1 MKAKT
6 IEKLIIIVIVLI
18 FILGG
23 IFAYLY
29 FATDVLKTNAQLFF
43 KYLGQMVDEQDGFI
57 DNQLTEYSKKKYTGK
72 YEDSGKFYMDVNI
85 SGMDSETLQTLND
98 FNIEYSGKVD
108 NTTRKNEQDISLN
121 YSSDVNFPFKYKYA
135 DETLGLQ
142 TDYVSS
148 KYVGIENRNLK
159 QFIEKFG
166 VTDTTE
172 FPDTIDFFSNFTN
185 QETITYTN
193 EEREQIINTY
203 KSILEGKLGQKEF
216 TKTKENNTESYSVE
230 ITNQE
235 LKDLVLNV
243 LETLKNDQILIPKM
257 EEATKEIIESMN
269 ANSAE
274 EITIQNIIQGIIDDI
289 NASEIDEGT
298 NIITVSQI
306 DKKLSSIAI
315 KNDQTE
321 LKITKTNTQGT
332 LTYGIEI
339 NMLDVE
345 TQESM
350 RYFLT
355 ASYQGLEQLASVN
368 ETYQYGLV
376 GTMNG
381 QEQKMVYNLNCTDT
395 FNDGITIADYAEDE
409 IQKLN
414 EYDAEQIVTLI
425 TSIVERIGQVNT
437 MQMEEIGFSEY
448 GNPLL
453 FASPL
458 TSLSMLMYNQASDV
472 VNESSMS
479 EVEMEAFNQRF
490 MQYEGEQSGTTVRAL
505 LQTVISNNVGET
517 DENRKIEVSG
527 DITLTKED
535 TKVPTEDVNTGSMY
549 NVQMQYNDE
558 GIISQIIIT
567 EQ

>member
-1 MKAKT
+1 MKTKT

-43 KYLGQMVDEQDGFI
+43 KYLGQMVDVQDGFI

-274 EITIQNIIQGIIDDI
+274 EITVQDIIQEMIDDI

-306 DKKLSSIAI
+306 DKKLSSIAV

>member
-43 KYLGQMVDEQDGFI
+43 KYLGQMVDVQDGFI

-193 EEREQIINTY
+193 EEREQITNTY

-243 LETLKNDQILIPKM
+243 LETLKNDQILMPKM
-257 EEATKEIIESMN
+257 EEATKEIIENMN
-269 ANSAE
+269 VNSTE

-458 TSLSMLMYNQASDV
+458 TSLSMLIYNQASDV

-505 LQTVISNNVGET
+505 LQAVISNNVGET

>member
-1 MKAKT
+1 MKTKT

-458 TSLSMLMYNQASDV
+458 TSLSMLIYNQASDV

>member
-1 MKAKT
+1 MKTKT

-43 KYLGQMVDEQDGFI
+43 KYLGQMVDVQDGFI

-193 EEREQIINTY
+193 EEREQITNTY

-230 ITNQE
+230 MTNQE

-458 TSLSMLMYNQASDV
+458 TSLSMLIYNQASDV

>member
-43 KYLGQMVDEQDGFI
+43 KYLGQMVDVQDGFI

-193 EEREQIINTY
+193 EEREQITNTY

-230 ITNQE
+230 MTNQE

-243 LETLKNDQILIPKM
+243 LETLKNDQILMPKM
-257 EEATKEIIESMN
+257 EEATKEIIENMN
-269 ANSAE
+269 VNSTE

-458 TSLSMLMYNQASDV
+458 TSLSMLIYNQASDV

-505 LQTVISNNVGET
+505 LQAVISNNVGET

>member
-1 MKAKT
+1 MKTKT

-43 KYLGQMVDEQDGFI
+43 KYLGQMVDVQDGFI

-230 ITNQE
+230 MTNQE

-243 LETLKNDQILIPKM
+243 LETLKNDQILMPKM
-257 EEATKEIIESMN
+257 EEATKEIIENMN
-269 ANSAE
+269 VNSTE

-458 TSLSMLMYNQASDV
+458 TSLSMLIYNQASDV

-505 LQTVISNNVGET
+505 LQAVISNNVGET

>member
-1 MKAKT
+1 MKTKT

-43 KYLGQMVDEQDGFI
+43 KYLGQMVDVQDGFI

-274 EITIQNIIQGIIDDI
+274 EITVQDIIQEMIDDI

-306 DKKLSSIAI
+306 DKKLSSIAV

-376 GTMNG
+376 GTMDG

>member
-1 MKAKT
+1 MKTKT

-43 KYLGQMVDEQDGFI
+43 KYLGQMVDVQDGFI

-257 EEATKEIIESMN
+257 EEATKEIIENMN
-269 ANSAE
+269 VNSTE

-345 TQESM
+345 TQENM

-376 GTMNG
+376 GTMDG

-490 MQYEGEQSGTTVRAL
+490 MQYEGEQRGTTVRAL

-535 TKVPTEDVNTGSMY
+535 TKVPTEDVNTSSMY

>member
-43 KYLGQMVDEQDGFI
+43 KYLGQMVDEQYGFI

-274 EITIQNIIQGIIDDI
+274 EITVQDIIQEMIDDI

-458 TSLSMLMYNQASDV
+458 TSLSMLIYNQASDV

>member
-1 MKAKT
+1 M
-6 IEKLIIIVIVLI
+6 
-18 FILGG
+18 
-23 IFAYLY
+23 
-29 FATDVLKTNAQLFF
+29 
-43 KYLGQMVDEQDGFI
+43 
-57 DNQLTEYSKKKYTGK
+57 
-72 YEDSGKFYMDVNI
+72 
-85 SGMDSETLQTLND
+85 
-98 FNIEYSGKVD
+98 
-108 NTTRKNEQDISLN
+108 
-121 YSSDVNFPFKYKYA
+121 
-135 DETLGLQ
+135 
-142 TDYVSS
+142 
-148 KYVGIENRNLK
+148 
-159 QFIEKFG
+159 
-166 VTDTTE
+166 
-172 FPDTIDFFSNFTN
+172 
-185 QETITYTN
+185 
-193 EEREQIINTY
+193 
-203 KSILEGKLGQKEF
+203 
-216 TKTKENNTESYSVE
+216 
-230 ITNQE
+230 
-235 LKDLVLNV
+235 
-243 LETLKNDQILIPKM
+243 PKM
-257 EEATKEIIESMN
+257 EEATKEIIENMN
-269 ANSAE
+269 VNSTE

-458 TSLSMLMYNQASDV
+458 TSLSMLIYNQASDV

>member
-243 LETLKNDQILIPKM
+243 LETLKNDQILMPKM
-257 EEATKEIIESMN
+257 EEATKEIIENMN
-269 ANSAE
+269 VNSTE

>member
-1 MKAKT
+1 MKTKT

-43 KYLGQMVDEQDGFI
+43 KYLGQMVDVQDGFI

-257 EEATKEIIESMN
+257 EEATKEIIENMN
-269 ANSAE
+269 VNSTE

-345 TQESM
+345 TQENM

-376 GTMNG
+376 GTMDG

-490 MQYEGEQSGTTVRAL
+490 MQYEGEQRGTTVRAL

-517 DENRKIEVSG
+517 EENRKREDSG
-527 DITLTKED
+527 NIT
-535 TKVPTEDVNTGSMY
+535 
-549 NVQMQYNDE
+549 
-558 GIISQIIIT
+558 
-567 EQ
+567 

>member
-230 ITNQE
+230 MTNQE

-243 LETLKNDQILIPKM
+243 LETLKNDQILMPKM
-257 EEATKEIIESMN
+257 EEATKEIIENMN
-269 ANSAE
+269 VNSTE

-458 TSLSMLMYNQASDV
+458 TSLSMLIYNQASDV

>member
-43 KYLGQMVDEQDGFI
+43 KYLGQMVDVQDGFI

>member
-1 MKAKT
+1 MKTKT

-43 KYLGQMVDEQDGFI
+43 KYLGQMVDVQDGFI

-166 VTDTTE
+166 VTDTTD

-306 DKKLSSIAI
+306 DKKLSSIAV

-345 TQESM
+345 TQENM

-458 TSLSMLMYNQASDV
+458 TSLSMLIYNQASDV

>member
-43 KYLGQMVDEQDGFI
+43 KYLGQMVDVQDGFI

-257 EEATKEIIESMN
+257 EEATKEIIENMN
-269 ANSAE
+269 VNSTE

>member
-1 MKAKT
+1 MKTKT

-43 KYLGQMVDEQDGFI
+43 KYLGQMVDVQDGFI

-193 EEREQIINTY
+193 EEREQITNTY

-274 EITIQNIIQGIIDDI
+274 EITVQDIIQEMIDDI

-306 DKKLSSIAI
+306 DKKLSSIAV

-345 TQESM
+345 TQENM

-376 GTMNG
+376 GTMDG

>member
-43 KYLGQMVDEQDGFI
+43 KYLGQMVDVQDGFI

-243 LETLKNDQILIPKM
+243 LETLKNDQILMPKM
-257 EEATKEIIESMN
+257 EEATKEIIENMN
-269 ANSAE
+269 VNSTE

-505 LQTVISNNVGET
+505 LQAVISNNVGET